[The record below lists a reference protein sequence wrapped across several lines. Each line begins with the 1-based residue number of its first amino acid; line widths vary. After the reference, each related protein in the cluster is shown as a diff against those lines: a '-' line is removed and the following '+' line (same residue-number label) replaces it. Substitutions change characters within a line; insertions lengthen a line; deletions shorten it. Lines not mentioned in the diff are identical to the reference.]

1 MHEGM
6 PPSAMIEKIR
16 AEGIHVND
24 AAQAMAAGRTL
35 RQAILDGELDLFAIF
50 PSRDTPIRLHDQ
62 ALIEAAFPSD
72 SAVLTFIYIDRHPRA
87 PFGLSW
93 SYLKELTR
101 DPLCVEERAFRGWMR
116 KQERRKSWPCHQ
128 EEGRA
133 RRSRGRPSD
142 LMGRVV
148 EVIEELHSSGK
159 LTPSMGNKE
168 VQALVQKSFPSG
180 CGPSIETVRLA
191 RKEVEISDR

>member
-1 MHEGM
+1 M

-87 PFGLSW
+87 PFGLSAQD
-93 SYLKELTR
+93 LKELTR
-101 DPLCVEERAFRGWMR
+101 DPLCLQEKPFCGWMR
-116 KQERRKSWPCHQ
+116 KQERKKAWPCNSG
-128 EEGRA
+128 GRETQ
-133 RRSRGRPSD
+133 RPEGRPSNLID
-142 LMGRVV
+142 DAI
-148 EVIEELHSSGK
+148 EAIEELSAKGE
-159 LTPSMGNKE
+159 LTPSTPTK
-168 VQALVQKSFPSG
+168 VVRAQLQSARPSLRTV
-180 CGPSIETVRLA
+180 SEETVRRA
-191 RKEVEISDR
+191 RKQVSYRVT